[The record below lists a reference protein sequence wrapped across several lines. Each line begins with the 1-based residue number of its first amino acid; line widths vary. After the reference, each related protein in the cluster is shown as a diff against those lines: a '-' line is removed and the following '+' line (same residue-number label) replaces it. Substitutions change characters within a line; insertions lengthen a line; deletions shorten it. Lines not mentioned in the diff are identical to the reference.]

1 MIFSSAN
8 SFQRFPSIIF
18 REFFHTSRLM
28 MSSTGGA
35 ASIFSKE
42 VASNLP
48 MLGAV
53 LPGDSTV
60 QFGKFE
66 YPKPGYGEIV
76 VQTKCSTICGSDIRC
91 IYNKHEGSAQEA
103 YQPGTICGHEPAGI
117 ITECGPGTRRFK

>member
-1 MIFSSAN
+1 
-8 SFQRFPSIIF
+8 
-18 REFFHTSRLM
+18 
-28 MSSTGGA
+28 MSSTG
-35 ASIFSKE
+35 SIFSKE
-42 VASNLP
+42 IGSNLP
-48 MLGAV
+48 MLGAI

-66 YPKPGYGEIV
+66 YPKPGHGEVV

-91 IYNKHEGSAQEA
+91 IYRKHEGSAQEA